1 MILLDTNVLSE
12 LMRTRPSSV
21 LIEWLDAL
29 APEDIWTTSV
39 SVFEVGFGLA
49 LLEEGR
55 RRRAMVD
62 AFETLLEED
71 LQGRIAAVDVA
82 AADAA
87 AVLAADRRRAG
98 RTVDFRDTLIA
109 GVAVARRAAVATR
122 NVRHFQDIGI
132 AVLDPW
138 AA

>member
-1 MILLDTNVLSE
+1 VILLDTNVLSE
-12 LMRTRPSSV
+12 LMRTRPAAI
-21 LIEWLDAL
+21 LIEWLDAQ

-39 SVFEVGFGLA
+39 SVFEVRFGLA

-62 AFETLLEED
+62 AFEALLEED
-71 LQGRIAAVDVA
+71 LQGRIASVDVA

-87 AVLAADRRRAG
+87 AILGADRRRAG
-98 RTVDFRDTLIA
+98 RSVDFRDTLIA
-109 GVAVARRAAVATR
+109 GVAVARRAAIATR
-122 NVRHFQDIGI
+122 NVRHFQDI
-132 AVLDPW
+132 AVAVVDPW